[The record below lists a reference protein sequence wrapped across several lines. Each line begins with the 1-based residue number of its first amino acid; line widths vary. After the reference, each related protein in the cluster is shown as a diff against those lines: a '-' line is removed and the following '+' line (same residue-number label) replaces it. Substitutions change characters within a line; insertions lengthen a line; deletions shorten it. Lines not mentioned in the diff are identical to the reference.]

1 MDSILVNKNFDLNID
16 EKLKGLF
23 PVGKFFA
30 NKVNYFAKAKDIPTA
45 EKGVE
50 RLIISTQA
58 TPEIIALSKQP
69 ETLVII
75 VGKAGSTQ
83 EKDANTL
90 FVLEENIPSLVK
102 KL

>member
-30 NKVNYFAKAKDIPTA
+30 NKVNYFGNAKDIPIA
-45 EKGVE
+45 EKGVV

-58 TPEIIALSKQP
+58 TPEIMVLSEQP
-69 ETLVII
+69 
-75 VGKAGSTQ
+75 
-83 EKDANTL
+83 
-90 FVLEENIPSLVK
+90 
-102 KL
+102 